1 MRDYDL
7 RSGKKETRFVN
18 FPFTVRDV
26 FTKKIG
32 EEKKKKRTSFLLS
45 IYVFTKTKCY
55 TIFIEIIA

>member
-32 EEKKKKRTSFLLS
+32 EEKKKKEKKRKGLLFS
-45 IYVFTKTKCY
+45 
-55 TIFIEIIA
+55 